1 MSDLKDRLTFWFYG
15 LLRWL
20 GWPDRG
26 AGEGDDGSPE

>member
-1 MSDLKDRLTFWFYG
+1 MRDRLTFWFYG

-26 AGEGDDGSPE
+26 DDIGDDGSPS

>member
-1 MSDLKDRLTFWFYG
+1 MRDRLTFWFYG

-26 AGEGDDGSPE
+26 EGQGDDGSPG